1 MLRGNSAEPRQTGE
15 SAVTRMGM
23 IKRKAAGLR
32 SLVAAIGVALL
43 ACLPAG
49 EPQAQAMSASGTS
62 PGGLESLVTSGSAGD
77 QQQKPQRKVSISLLS
92 EFSAIR
98 PGQPFWV
105 ALRQQIAPGWHT
117 YWENPGDS
125 GEPTRINWDLPA
137 GFEASDI
144 KWPAP
149 EAIPVSSL
157 MNYGYAEEALL
168 LVRITPPRQIEAEQ
182 VTLRAE
188 SNWLVCEEICIPENG
203 EASLSLDVVASGKP
217 PEAGDGARQIAAAVR
232 ALPKPAPWPVKLTV
246 APDKLALSVETAS
259 LDPANI
265 EKMRFFPREWGL
277 VDNAAPQPVAWEN
290 GKPRLV
296 LSRGE
301 LKGKPIDQLS
311 GVLVITRR
319 GNDPREAFEVSAT
332 PDRTVEAIASAPS
345 SSASGPTA
353 GLGLWQAAAFA
364 FIGGLI
370 LNLFPCV
377 FPVLSMKALSLARG
391 TENAGAHR
399 SHALAYSGG
408 VMLSFAVLAALVLV
422 LRETGA
428 VFGWG
433 FQFQSP
439 WFVLAMAALFFALGL
454 SLSGVFNFGGSLMGA
469 GDSLTRRSGMA
480 GSFFT
485 GVLASIAAT
494 PCTAPFMGA
503 ALGYAIAQPAI
514 EATTVVMML
523 GLGFAVPMT
532 LLSLS
537 GAFARLL
544 PKPGP
549 WMETLKQVLAFPL
562 YATAV
567 WLVWV
572 LSLQTGANGVLAAG
586 GVLLAIG
593 FAAWL
598 AGMTSARRSVR
609 YLGSAAV
616 VVTAFAMAGPM
627 IDAAQPPPPAAGEQ
641 TAATTEQ
648 LGEPFSRQR
657 LESLLAEGR
666 PVFVNFTAAWC
677 ITCKVNEEVAL
688 KSDEFRAALARG
700 NIAYLIGDWTNQDPE
715 ISRMLEKFGRAG
727 VPLYLLYP
735 GNGQP
740 PEVLPQILTKGVI
753 QRRFAPI
760 IETRTSRR

>member
-1 MLRGNSAEPRQTGE
+1 
-15 SAVTRMGM
+15 MGM
-23 IKRKAAGLR
+23 IERRAPGLR
-32 SLVAAIGVALL
+32 SLVLAIGFALL
-43 ACLPAG
+43 ASVPAT
-49 EPQAQAMSASGTS
+49 QSKAQALSRSGDA
-62 PGGLESLVTSGSAGD
+62 PGGLESLVASGGGGEKKQRSS
-77 QQQKPQRKVSISLLS
+77 RKVRISLLS

-105 ALRQQIAPGWHT
+105 ALRQEIAPGWHT

-125 GEPTRINWDLPA
+125 GEPTRITWNLPED
-137 GFEASDI
+137 FEASDI
-144 KWPAP
+144 EWPAP
-149 EAIPVSSL
+149 EAIRVSSL

-168 LVRITPPRQIEAEQ
+168 LVRITPPRDIAAEQ

-188 SNWLVCEEICIPENG
+188 SNWLVCEEICIPESG
-203 EASLSLDVVASGKP
+203 AAALTLDVAARGQP
-217 PEAGDGARQIAAAVR
+217 PQAGQDARQITAAVR

-246 APDKLALSVETAS
+246 APEKLALSVETAS

-301 LKGKPIDQLS
+301 MKDKPIDRLS
-311 GVLVITRR
+311 GLLVITK
-319 GNDPREAFEVSAT
+319 GAEDGREAFEVSAT
-332 PDRTVEAIASAPS
+332 PDRTVEAIAAPAA
-345 SSASGPTA
+345 SASGPTA

-391 TENAGAHR
+391 TESAGAHR
-399 SHALAYSGG
+399 SHALSYFGG
-408 VMLSFAVLAALVLV
+408 VMLSFAVLAALLLA
-422 LRETGA
+422 LRATGA

-454 SLSGVFNFGGSLMGA
+454 SLSGVFNFGGALMGV
-469 GDSLTRRSGMA
+469 GDSLTRRGGAA

-503 ALGYAIAQPAI
+503 ALGYAVTQPAI

-609 YLGSAAV
+609 YPGSAAV
-616 VVTAFAMAGPM
+616 VVAAFAVAGPM

-648 LGEPFSRQR
+648 AGEPFSRQR
-657 LESLLAEGR
+657 LDSLLAEGR

-688 KSDEFRAALARG
+688 KSDAFRAALARG